1 MVRAYKD
8 ATWHEAGNI
17 HRIHEG
23 KRRDAKSR
31 KTQESDTIR
40 MVRVAAGI
48 EEADLGV
55 GPSECSIR
63 EEE

>member
-1 MVRAYKD
+1 VVRAHKD
-8 ATWHEAGNI
+8 ATWHETGNI

-23 KRRDAKSR
+23 KRRDAEGR
-31 KTQESDTIR
+31 KTQETDTIGV
-40 MVRVAAGI
+40 VRVAAGI

-55 GPSECSIR
+55 GPSECSQQ